1 MSRRPCFRAW
11 AVGKLSLWVASP
23 GVLSQLPFSTDR
35 SLGLLV
41 ALSQRGTASD
51 TILDKDGTY

>member
-1 MSRRPCFRAW
+1 MW
-11 AVGKLSLWVASP
+11 AGVRDDSASLWVASP
-23 GVLSQLPFSTDR
+23 GVLSQPPFSTDR

-41 ALSQRGTASD
+41 TLSQRGTASD